1 MRICVNLWTNFLK
14 LFSNFLRELCGKKNL
29 MTKILAKVMRGGTL
43 ESVHRGT
50 LVIVDGGGGKVAE
63 IGDASAVTFW
73 RSAAKA
79 LQAIPMITS
88 GAAAAYGFG
97 EKEVALACGSHSGE
111 EIHIKTAQ
119 QILEKIG
126 LSEKDLRCG
135 SHLPFDKK
143 TAKAMIKADEKPT
156 QLHNNCSGK
165 HAGML
170 AFAKHIG
177 ANPETYLDLE
187 NPVQKMILETVS
199 VFTEVPV
206 DEIKLGIDGCSAPN
220 FAVPLDSMALAFAK
234 LVNPPESFD
243 EDLKNACER
252 IVAAKMKYP
261 ELVGG
266 SKRLDTEIMRALPG
280 KIICKVGAEGV
291 WSAGV
296 LPCEKW
302 EKGLGIALKI
312 EDGDDDRA
320 RPVVAVEL
328 LRQLGIMTDEA
339 EKTLRELSPMILKN
353 RRDIVVG
360 EVIADFEI

>member
-1 MRICVNLWTNFLK
+1 MNSVA
-14 LFSNFLRELCGKKNL
+14 KKNL
-29 MTKILAKVMRGGTL
+29 MEILAKVMRGGTL
-43 ESVHRGT
+43 ESVHRGM
-50 LVIVDGGGGKVAE
+50 LIVIEGDGEKVAE
-63 IGDASAVTFW
+63 IGDSSAVTFW

-88 GAAAAYGFG
+88 GAADAFGFT
-97 EKEVALACGSHSGE
+97 EKEIALACGSHSGE
-111 EIHIKTAQ
+111 KFHTETARQ
-119 QILEKIG
+119 MLEKIG
-126 LSEKDLRCG
+126 LSEKSLCCG
-135 SHLPFDKK
+135 LQTPFDKL

-165 HAGML
+165 HIGML

-177 ANPETYLDLE
+177 ANLKTYLDLE

-199 VFTEVPV
+199 IFTEIPF

-234 LVNPPESFD
+234 LINPPPRFSD
-243 EDLKNACER
+243 DLKNACER
-252 IVAAKMKYP
+252 IVSAKIKYP
-261 ELVGG
+261 EMVGG
-266 SKRLDTEIMRALPG
+266 SDRLDTQIMQTLKG

-291 WSAGV
+291 WSAGI

-302 EKGLGIALKI
+302 RKGLGIALKI

-339 EKTLRELSPMILKN
+339 EENLKELSPMILKN
-353 RRDIVVG
+353 RMDLEVG
-360 EVIADFEI
+360 EVVADFEI